1 MNLNLALTGPRTLV
15 RSNGPKHLERTKV
28 RGPVHHPIVQTFP
41 HSPGITGRSIH
52 GHLDLRSDVRDDG
65 TPYLSRQSFRAP
77 IHLSKSHVESGA
89 LLVHLVNP
97 TAGFFDGDRLDL
109 DVTAGTGSRMI
120 LSTPGASRV
129 YRARGEASALCHQR
143 LRVERDA
150 FLEWIPEPFI
160 PQAGARYHQRT
171 VIELEENAGLFFF
184 EWIAPGRVARGEV
197 FAYNQLRWELDLKV
211 AGQLVA
217 RERYDLRP
225 GDHSLAALRDRFPAA
240 HCVTAYVA
248 GIPPEVWPAEEL
260 DLLGNGRVYL
270 GHGPLLRTAHLIR
283 ALCADSLAARALMT
297 EMRQVLYRAAGK
309 PAPRLGRHGI

>member
-1 MNLNLALTGPRTLV
+1 
-15 RSNGPKHLERTKV
+15 
-28 RGPVHHPIVQTFP
+28 VQTFP
-41 HSPGITGRSIH
+41 DSPGITGRAIH
-52 GHLDLRSDVRDDG
+52 GHLDLRCDVRTDG

-109 DVTAGTGSRMI
+109 DVTAGHGSRMI

-129 YRARGEASALCHQR
+129 HRARGETPALCHQH

-171 VIELEENAGLFFF
+171 VIELEESAGLFFF

-197 FAYNQLRWELDLKV
+197 FAYDRLRWELDLKV

-225 GDHSLAALRDRFPAA
+225 GDHSLAALRDKFPAA

-248 GIPPEVWPAEEL
+248 GIPDDAWPAEEL
-260 DLLGNGRVYL
+260 DLLGSDRVYL
-270 GHGPLLRTAHLIR
+270 GHGPLLGNAHLVR
-283 ALCADSLAARALMT
+283 ALCADSLAARALISGL
-297 EMRQVLYRAAGK
+297 RPVLYRASGR
-309 PAPRLGRHGI
+309 PAPRLGRL